1 MQLQFLG
8 ATGTVT
14 GSKYLL
20 SAKRSQILVDCG
32 LFQGV
37 KSLRRRNWQ
46 RLPFDPRHIDALL
59 LTHAHIDHSGYIPR
73 LVHLGFRGPIYC
85 TQATADLCALLLP
98 DSGHLQEED
107 AHYANK
113 RHFTRHTPAKPL
125 YTEKDAQNALRQLR
139 PIDWDQ
145 VFKVG
150 PFEVTFH
157 PAGHILGASMVR
169 ISDGQGSALFSGDLG
184 RPNDILMPAPRPIQA
199 PPDWLILESTYG
211 DRQHKVGDPQ
221 NELQEII
228 SRTVARGGIVLI
240 PAFAVGRAQAVLW
253 GLHQLKKQGKL
264 PADLPV
270 FMNSPMATNTT
281 ELYLKHIEQHRLSA
295 RETRA
300 MCGGAT
306 FVRTANESRALNQRK
321 KPAVIISASGMLT
334 GGRVLHHL
342 RAFAPDP
349 KNTVILVG
357 YQAAGTRGAALVRG
371 AQEVKVHGQYVP
383 IRCEVANVDSWSAHA
398 DYVET
403 LDWLGHWPAAP
414 RHVFL
419 THGEPNAS
427 DALRQRIADQ
437 LGWSVSVPAMG
448 EKVSL
453 IGTRASPS
461 KGPRTSVEGWRHLDK
476 QSRVRALTESKA
488 YLRAD
493 EDLDF
498 LATDNMRPLRLALE
512 FQKVEK
518 ELEKAHIDA
527 WVVVVGGSRV
537 PEDAPA
543 YREARQFAN
552 LVSTQP
558 LDGLGPLVICTG
570 GGPGIME
577 AANRGAF
584 DAAAPSV
591 GLNID
596 LPNEQEPN
604 AYISPDLCF
613 RFRYFAL
620 RKMHFLLRCRALV
633 AFRGGLGT
641 LDELF
646 VALTLVST
654 QVVKPFPI
662 VLVDRRFWQQV
673 FAGPFLVEAGLIEP
687 DHLELVTLVDTAE
700 EAWQAINSTDSGFK
714 SP

>member
-1 MQLQFLG
+1 
-8 ATGTVT
+8 
-14 GSKYLL
+14 
-20 SAKRSQILVDCG
+20 
-32 LFQGV
+32 
-37 KSLRRRNWQ
+37 
-46 RLPFDPRHIDALL
+46 IDALL

-73 LVHLGFRGPIYC
+73 LVRLGFRGPIYC

-107 AHYANK
+107 ARYANK
-113 RHFTRHTPAKPL
+113 RHFTRHKPAKPL
-125 YTEKDAQNALRQLR
+125 YSEKEAQNALKQLR
-139 PIDWDQ
+139 PIDWGQ
-145 VFKVG
+145 VFTVG
-150 PFEVTFH
+150 SFEVTFH

-169 ISDGQGSALFSGDLG
+169 ISDGRGTALFSGDLG
-184 RPNDILMPAPRPIQA
+184 RPNDVLMPAPRPIKVA
-199 PPDWLILESTYG
+199 PDWLILESTYG
-211 DRQHKVGDPQ
+211 DRQH
-221 NELQEII
+221 ELGHPLQDLEEVI
-228 SRTVARGGIVLI
+228 SRTVARGGIVVI

-281 ELYLKHIEQHRLSA
+281 ELYLKHIDQHRLSA
-295 RETRA
+295 SETRA

-306 FVRTANESRALNQRK
+306 FVRTAEESRALNHLK

-342 RAFAPDP
+342 RAFAPNP
-349 KNTVILVG
+349 KNTVVLVG

-371 AQEVKVHGQYVP
+371 AKEIKVHGHYVP
-383 IRCEVANVDSWSAHA
+383 IRCEIANVDSWSAHA
-398 DYVET
+398 DYVEM
-403 LDWLGHWPAAP
+403 LDWLAHWPAAP

-427 DALRQRIADQ
+427 DALRQRIADR
-437 LGWSVSVPAMG
+437 LGWSVSVPTMG
-448 EKVSL
+448 EEVSL
-453 IGTRASPS
+453 VGSRASAS
-461 KGPRTSVEGWRHLDK
+461 KPPIASSEGWRHLDK
-476 QSRVRALTESKA
+476 LSRVRALTESKA

-498 LATDNMRPLRLALE
+498 LATDAMRPFRLALE
-512 FQKVEK
+512 FQKVEE
-518 ELEKAHIDA
+518 ELERAKIDA

-537 PEDAPA
+537 LEDAPA
-543 YREARQFAN
+543 YRSARRFAN
-552 LVSTQP
+552 LVSTRP
-558 LDGLGPLVICTG
+558 FDGLGQPVICTG

-584 DAAAPSV
+584 DAAAASV

-604 AYISPDLCF
+604 AYISPHLCF

-633 AFRGGLGT
+633 AFRGGIGT

-646 VALTLVST
+646 VALTLVDT

-662 VLVDRRFWQQV
+662 VLVDRDFWKRV
-673 FAGPFLVEAGLIEP
+673 FAGPFLVEAGLVESR
-687 DHLELVTLVDTAE
+687 HLELVTLVDTAE
-700 EAWQAINSTDSGFK
+700 EAWQAINSAGSG
-714 SP
+714 SSS